1 MTGLPVRAG
10 LPTLRPDPGR
20 GPGPWPQT
28 VHLILQ
34 VERGLRDRILHGGL
48 PSILAL
54 SQLSQ
59 LFLDVRHG
67 DSAMFK
73 ERLVPPLPRNLCSE
87 EPRPCCGTHST
98 MGHQEPLSRDPKLGG
113 RGAVVDRSPRR
124 DTSVPPSP
132 GAAILGMSGGLL
144 QGLVKTR
151 TTWRASTIRMRDSD
165 HCKTW
170 GGGRLPSL
178 PGP

>member
-1 MTGLPVRAG
+1 MTGLLVRAG
-10 LPTLRPDPGR
+10 LPTLCPDPGR

-87 EPRPCCGTHST
+87 ERRPCCGTIRSLCL
-98 MGHQEPLSRDPKLGG
+98 GIPNLGG
-113 RGAVVDRSPRR
+113 GVLWWIVAQ
-124 DTSVPPSP
+124 
-132 GAAILGMSGGLL
+132 GGT
-144 QGLVKTR
+144 LVF
-151 TTWRASTIRMRDSD
+151 
-165 HCKTW
+165 
-170 GGGRLPSL
+170 LPVLVL
-178 PGP
+178 PF